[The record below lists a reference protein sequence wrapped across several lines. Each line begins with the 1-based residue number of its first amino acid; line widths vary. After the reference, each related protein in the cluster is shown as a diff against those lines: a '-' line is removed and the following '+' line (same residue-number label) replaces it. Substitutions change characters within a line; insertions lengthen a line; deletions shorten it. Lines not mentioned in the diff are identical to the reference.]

1 MQSELILNERTPESE
16 ALQIHLKGRETD
28 THFEI
33 DVWVTEHGET
43 VAAYRDQIRLR
54 WPFSNPWVSFF
65 TQMSILDT
73 IADSAFPGTL
83 ADQRSGTG
91 GPITTFLNEV
101 IAVTPQSLPASTAA
115 QVTFQPIELSMI
127 RQPPSASSRW
137 APGNCVSPGIDTAYD
152 VLSYQHDGVSRWRS
166 HELTVGSDKTR
177 GIAAVACTNLGVAT
191 IGPAIR
197 DNRQVIVAFD
207 RDLDVRCA
215 FTFEIPDST
224 LSPAK
229 YWSAEDLALTPRGFE
244 VQFVGRQTGGE
255 RPVAA
260 FVANIEPPLGCAC
273 QGLLLPAPSE
283 EEPAISAVD
292 SADTEPEGLDQA
304 VIPFP

>member
-127 RQPPSASSRW
+127 RQPLGAW
-137 APGNCVSPGIDTAYD
+137 QLC
-152 VLSYQHDGVSRWRS
+152 
-166 HELTVGSDKTR
+166 LTWHR
-177 GIAAVACTNLGVAT
+177 H
-191 IGPAIR
+191 
-197 DNRQVIVAFD
+197 
-207 RDLDVRCA
+207 
-215 FTFEIPDST
+215 
-224 LSPAK
+224 
-229 YWSAEDLALTPRGFE
+229 
-244 VQFVGRQTGGE
+244 
-255 RPVAA
+255 
-260 FVANIEPPLGCAC
+260 
-273 QGLLLPAPSE
+273 GL
-283 EEPAISAVD
+283 
-292 SADTEPEGLDQA
+292 
-304 VIPFP
+304 